1 MNTVTRN
8 AKTHNTMHPLDIAY
22 RFGAQDARDGDS
34 CVPEMLFTD
43 RERQQAY
50 ARGHVSVAGWTLLS
64 ASILGREEL

>member
-8 AKTHNTMHPLDIAY
+8 VKTHNTMQPMDIAY

-34 CVPEMLFTD
+34 CVPEMFFTD
-43 RERQQAY
+43 RARQKAY

-64 ASILGREEL
+64 ADILGREEL